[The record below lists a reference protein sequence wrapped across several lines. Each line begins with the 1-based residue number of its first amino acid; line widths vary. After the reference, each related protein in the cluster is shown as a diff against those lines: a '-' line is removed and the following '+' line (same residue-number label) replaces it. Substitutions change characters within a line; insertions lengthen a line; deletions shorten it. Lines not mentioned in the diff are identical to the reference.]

1 MEALGQL
8 DGVEAIVAL
17 VYRAS
22 FLEVPVKGV
31 TSLEC
36 VFGKLIPGCTI

>member
-1 MEALGQL
+1 MESLDQL
-8 DGVEAIVAL
+8 DAVEAIVAL

-22 FLEVPVKGV
+22 FLEVPVNSV

-36 VFGKLIPGCTI
+36 VCGN

>member
-17 VYRAS
+17 GYRAS
-22 FLEVPVKGV
+22 FLEVPVKAAA
-31 TSLEC
+31 SLEC
-36 VFGKLIPGCTI
+36 VFGK